1 MSTERLLRLRK
12 FMNRKRP
19 KFLHQEHWKLK
30 RFKKASWR
38 KPKGKRSKMRVK
50 EKAKPVL
57 VSIGYRGPRKVRGW
71 HPKGS
76 PEVMVHNARDIAR
89 IIQDQEKSKEG
100 KKTSSTKKK
109 AGNEDTDVVI
119 RIASS
124 VGTRKKIDIMK
135 ATCEHNLHVV
145 NPQIKQVILTVPEDV
160 ELYLPIK
167 KYIAT
172 WRISEGL
179 TEEEREEIQEEAED
193 KGVEVA
199 A

>member
-38 KPKGKRSKMRVK
+38 KPKGKRSKMRAK

-76 PEVMVHNARDIAR
+76 PEIMVHNAKDIVR
-89 IIQDQEKSKEG
+89 IIQDQEKSEKG
-100 KKTSSTKKK
+100 KMTASQKKK
-109 AGNEDTDVVI
+109 AGNKDTGVVI

-124 VGTRKKIDIMK
+124 VGTRKKIDIIK
-135 ATCEHNLHVV
+135 AACEHNLHVV
-145 NPQIKQVILTVPEDV
+145 NPQIKQVILTVPDDV

-172 WRISEGL
+172 WRISDGL

>member
-135 ATCEHNLHVV
+135 AACEHNLHVV